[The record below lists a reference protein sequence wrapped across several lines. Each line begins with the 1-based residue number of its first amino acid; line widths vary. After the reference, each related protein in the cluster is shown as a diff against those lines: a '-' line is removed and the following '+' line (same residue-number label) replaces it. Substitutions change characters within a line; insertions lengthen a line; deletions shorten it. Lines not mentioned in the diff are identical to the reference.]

1 MKLTIHRGA
10 KEIGGTL
17 IEIKTAKTRILID
30 AGFPLFL
37 KEKPIE
43 AGISKLPADE
53 LLRLGVLPPIEGL
66 YSWDFNDDKD
76 NNNDTNDSNNV
87 NDANNTSNN
96 ANNASNAT
104 NTNNDTNSNATNTTK
119 PFDAIIISH
128 AHLDHYGL
136 LKYANPTIPVYAST
150 GTATLIEL
158 TSLFVNHQG
167 TNMQINNF
175 KMHEPFE
182 IGDIKITPH
191 LMDHSAFDA
200 AAFEITAEGKTI
212 LYTGDFRGHGRKQKC
227 LEMFIGKAAQNA
239 DVLLTEGTMLGRKN
253 EPVLTETQLEKE
265 IVRQIKNAKGPVL
278 FQASGQNIDRIVSFY
293 RAAIRTGKTFVID
306 VYTANVL
313 YELKLPENKLPFP
326 SKDYPNIKVFYPYE
340 ITQRIFKDIGEKY
353 ARRFSSFH
361 MSRVN
366 LKNEQNDIIMA
377 VRPSMQNDLQRSDL
391 KNGLFIYS
399 LWQGYRDTNHQQNFE
414 KHLQNNG
421 FECTSLH
428 TSGHAVEDDI
438 KKLIDGLNPKLVIP
452 VHTMVPEAFEG
463 ISDKTMLL
471 GDGVEY
477 GV

>member
-53 LLRLGVLPPIEGL
+53 LLRLGVLPQIEGL
-66 YSWDFNDDKD
+66 YSWD
-76 NNNDTNDSNNV
+76 
-87 NDANNTSNN
+87 ANNTNDVNN
-96 ANNASNAT
+96 TDKTNNLTNDNDSDKANNNTNNPKTT
-104 NTNNDTNSNATNTTK
+104 NTNDATNDTPTTK
-119 PFDAIIISH
+119 PIDAIIISH

-136 LKYANPTIPVYAST
+136 LKYANPSIPVYAST

-158 TSLFVNHQG
+158 TRLFVNHQSRDLR
-167 TNMQINNF
+167 INNF

-227 LEMFIGKAAQNA
+227 LEIFIGKAAQNA
-239 DVLLTEGTMLGRKN
+239 DVLLVEGTMLGRKN
-253 EPVLTETQLEKE
+253 EQVLTETQLEDE

-326 SKDYPNIKVFYPYE
+326 SKDYPDIKVFYPYE

-366 LKNEQNDIIMA
+366 LKNEQNDIVMA
-377 VRPSMQNDLQRSDL
+377 VRPSMQSDLQRCDL

-399 LWQGYRDTNHQQNFE
+399 LWQGYRDTNYQQNFE

-438 KKLIDGLNPKLVIP
+438 KKLIDGLNPILVIP
-452 VHTMVPEAFEG
+452 VHTMVPESFEG
-463 ISDKTMLL
+463 ISCKTMLL